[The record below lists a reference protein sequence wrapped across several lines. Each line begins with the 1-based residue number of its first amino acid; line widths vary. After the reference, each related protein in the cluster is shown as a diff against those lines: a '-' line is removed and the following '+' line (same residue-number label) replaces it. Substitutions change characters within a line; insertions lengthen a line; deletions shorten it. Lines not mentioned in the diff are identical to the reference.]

1 MMKRHLCLPV
11 LIVVAVGLS
20 GCVNGTDSLEEGKKV
35 SFTSDIKPILERQ
48 CINCHNSETLPGK
61 LSFENAKGAF
71 VNDSQGRPYIVAG
84 KPAESRLFTAAIAPD
99 FQDLAMPPVGH
110 RVAKSDT
117 DNFHQ
122 WILEGAE
129 WPDGPE
135 GTLVATEKAME

>member
-1 MMKRHLCLPV
+1 MYRILCPSAF
-11 LIVVAVGLS
+11 IAVISCLS
-20 GCVNGTDSLEEGKKV
+20 GCMNGADGPAEESKV
-35 SFTSDIKPILERQ
+35 SFTKDIKPVLERQ

-61 LSFENAKGAF
+61 LSFENAAGAF
-71 VNDSQGRPYIVAG
+71 INDSQGRAYIVPG

-110 RVAKSDT
+110 RVAMSDT
-117 DNFHQ
+117 DNFRQ

-135 GTLVATEKAME
+135 GTLVATEKALE

>member
-1 MMKRHLCLPV
+1 MN
-11 LIVVAVGLS
+11 GSESS
-20 GCVNGTDSLEEGKKV
+20 GKGTKV
-35 SFTSDIKPILERQ
+35 SFTRDIKPVLESQ

-61 LSFENAKGAF
+61 LSFENAAGAF
-71 VNDSQGRPYIVAG
+71 VNDSQGRPYIVPG

-110 RVAKSDT
+110 RVTKSDT

-135 GTLVATEKAME
+135 GNLVATEIPLE

>member
-1 MMKRHLCLPV
+1 MSPLHRALTLFALISCLCSCTSVPET
-11 LIVVAVGLS
+11 AS
-20 GCVNGTDSLEEGKKV
+20 EGTKV
-35 SFTSDIKPILERQ
+35 SFTKDIKPVLERQ

-61 LSFENAKGAF
+61 LSFENAAGAF
-71 VNDSQGRPYIVAG
+71 INDNQGKPYIVPG

-122 WILEGAE
+122 WILEGAN
-129 WPDGPE
+129 WPSGPE
-135 GTLVATEKAME
+135 GTLVATEKALE

>member
-1 MMKRHLCLPV
+1 MKRILCFSV
-11 LIVVAVGLS
+11 LFTIIACLS
-20 GCVNGTDSLEEGKKV
+20 GCINGSDAPAEGTKV
-35 SFTSDIKPILERQ
+35 SFSKNIKPVLERQ

-71 VNDSQGRPYIVAG
+71 INDSQGRPYIVPG
-84 KPAESRLFTAAIAPD
+84 KPAESRLYTAAIAPD

-110 RVAKSDT
+110 RVAKTDT
-117 DNFHQ
+117 DNFRQ
-122 WILEGAE
+122 WIIEGAE